1 MPKRRLKILKYA
13 RFSGF
18 VNFFSYLCT
27 WFKLHVYG
35 KEDIV
40 H

>member
-1 MPKRRLKILKYA
+1 MPNKGLKILKYA
-13 RFSGF
+13 RFCRF
-18 VNFFSYLCT
+18 VNLFSYLCMVKT
-27 WFKLHVYG
+27 NQYG